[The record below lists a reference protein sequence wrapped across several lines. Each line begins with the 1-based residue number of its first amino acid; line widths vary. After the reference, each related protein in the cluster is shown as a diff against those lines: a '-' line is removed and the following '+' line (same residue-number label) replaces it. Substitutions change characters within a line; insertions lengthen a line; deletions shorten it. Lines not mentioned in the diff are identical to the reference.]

1 MKERW
6 PVQLVLR
13 LREEGFT
20 IAEPEIIARTGWTT
34 GELSLAIDQAAPQG
48 PYELVTLMVG
58 VNNQFRGRE
67 IEEYWEEFGA
77 LLQRAVGFAGG
88 NPSRVIV
95 LSIPD
100 WGATPFGEGRDL
112 VQISTEIDL
121 FNSANRSL
129 AKEAGAGYV
138 DVTPISRE
146 AEEDANLIAN
156 DQLHPSGKMYAAW
169 TDLMLPGARAIL
181 ATP

>member
-129 AKEAGAGYV
+129 AKE
-138 DVTPISRE
+138 DT
-146 AEEDANLIAN
+146 
-156 DQLHPSGKMYAAW
+156 
-169 TDLMLPGARAIL
+169 LM
-181 ATP
+181 

>member
-1 MKERW
+1 MALVDSYTIGQSVAMKERW

-100 WGATPFGEGRDL
+100 WGATPLGREETASKPRRRSTSSIP
-112 VQISTEIDL
+112 QI
-121 FNSANRSL
+121 
-129 AKEAGAGYV
+129 GAWLKRQV
-138 DVTPISRE
+138 LDT
-146 AEEDANLIAN
+146 
-156 DQLHPSGKMYAAW
+156 
-169 TDLMLPGARAIL
+169 LM
-181 ATP
+181 

>member
-1 MKERW
+1 M
-6 PVQLVLR
+6 
-13 LREEGFT
+13 
-20 IAEPEIIARTGWTT
+20 
-34 GELSLAIDQAAPQG
+34 SLAIDQADPQG

-67 IEEYWEEFGA
+67 IEEYWEEFGD
-77 LLQRAVGFAGG
+77 LLQRAVGFAAGD
-88 NPSRVIV
+88 PSRVVV

-100 WGATPFGEGRDL
+100 WGATPFGEGRDR

-121 FNSANRSL
+121 FNSVNKIL

-146 AEEDANLIAN
+146 VGEDASLLA
-156 DQLHPSGKMYAAW
+156 DDLLHPSGKMYAAW
-169 TDLMLPGARAIL
+169 ADLMLPDARAIL